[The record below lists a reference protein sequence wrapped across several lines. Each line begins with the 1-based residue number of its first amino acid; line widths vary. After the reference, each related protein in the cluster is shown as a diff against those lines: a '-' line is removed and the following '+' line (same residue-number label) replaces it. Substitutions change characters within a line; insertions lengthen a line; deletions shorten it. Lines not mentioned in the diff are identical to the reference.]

1 MVLKNLEKMQH
12 FKEKLKE
19 IKLNSNCI
27 LNIYYMLIT
36 DHLLTFFCHLFR
48 WFAVNYV
55 LLIDMQIQE
64 RL

>member
-12 FKEKLKE
+12 FKKKLKE

-36 DHLLTFFCHLFR
+36 DHLLTFFLSF
-48 WFAVNYV
+48 
-55 LLIDMQIQE
+55 I
-64 RL
+64 